1 MSQGIFTAELMQQR
15 KQSPENPDPLA
26 DRTAESRAAARH
38 KQVLTAVARLQRRLD
53 ALSRETA
60 ASHAGC
66 FHIGAAAPVQS
77 VPQTAAA
84 TDDQLDGLR
93 AEVRELSQSIIETK
107 RQIAALRNGNRSPDR
122 LICANDELD
131 AVVHATEGA
140 TEIILTAAEEIDAI
154 AARLRSSVEL
164 AGEVAAL
171 EEISDRTIRI
181 FEACNFQDIT
191 GQRISKVVNTMKFVE
206 SRVERMIEIFGGPD
220 SFAGVEPPEDAP
232 APADSD
238 ADMHLLHG
246 PQLATDRPIS
256 QEDID
261 KLFD

>member
-1 MSQGIFTAELMQQR
+1 MSQGVFTAELMQQQ

-26 DRTAESRAAARH
+26 HRTAESRAAARH
-38 KQVLTAVARLQRRLD
+38 QQVLTAVARLQSRLD
-53 ALSRETA
+53 ALSGETGS
-60 ASHAGC
+60 SHAGC
-66 FHIGAAAPVQS
+66 FNTGAAAPVQS
-77 VPQTAAA
+77 VPPTAA

-107 RQIAALRNGNRSPDR
+107 RQIAALRNREKSPDR
-122 LICANDELD
+122 LLCANDELD
-131 AVVHATEGA
+131 AVVQATEGA

-154 AARLRSSVEL
+154 AARLRSSVKL
-164 AGEVAAL
+164 AGDLAAL

-220 SFAGVEPPEDAP
+220 SFAGVEPPEDTP
-232 APADSD
+232 TPADPD
-238 ADMHLLHG
+238 ADAHLLHG
-246 PQLATDRPIS
+246 PPLAADRPIS